1 MANIITINGDPD
13 LVQVLETVGLTV
25 IGGLNRI
32 SVLGRFWSLDPLAIV
47 TEWMLN
53 PPDTEPNRFCRLLRR
68 NADNTALAMISRL
81 RKISHNVDIILYT
94 DYPEEVPDELIR
106 TFDLSVVPKTLGPT
120 GVLTA
125 LHNQSVCAGTYDE
138 DGSSAIRRRVEHQL
152 NQTFSLS
159 AAEIIAGQ

>member
-13 LVQVLETVGLTV
+13 LVQALETAGLTV
-25 IGGLNRI
+25 IGGLDRI
-32 SVLGRFWSLDPLAIV
+32 SVLSRFWALDPLAIV
-47 TEWMLN
+47 AEWMLN
-53 PPDTEPNRFCRLLRR
+53 PPDSDSNHFFRLLRR

-94 DYPEEVPDELIR
+94 GYPEEVPDELIR

-125 LHNQSVCAGTYDE
+125 LNQPSCSSTRTYDE
-138 DGSSAIRRRVEHQL
+138 DGSSAIRRRVERQL
-152 NQTFSLS
+152 NQTFTPS
-159 AAEIIAGQ
+159 AAESMMV